1 MENKK
6 KTATFWGW
14 KFFKNENAEPHQIL
28 TGSFKNWYLNMIKNI
43 LFDVFENLIVHT
55 LHKLA
60 PTNQKHIKSNRST
73 FMNKNTHNAI
83 RIQEN

>member
-1 MENKK
+1 
-6 KTATFWGW
+6 
-14 KFFKNENAEPHQIL
+14 
-28 TGSFKNWYLNMIKNI
+28 MIKNI